1 MTERLHFHLNPKAG
15 TFLREET
22 QGDKDDVQM
31 GAKSGVMLP
40 QAKEARSHEKL
51 QEAKGA

>member
-1 MTERLHFHLNPKAG
+1 MGPKSKTWYPSKRRG
-15 TFLREET
+15 DRQI

-31 GAKSGVMLP
+31 GAEIAVTLP

-51 QEAKGA
+51 QEAKRA